1 VRLQHT
7 FIALWALNGGEAKI
21 VAAKRHKEVRVVVAR
36 HEGGRRKWVLPSI
49 FQLLSLLTFYAIF
62 DCLSYSKY

>member
-21 VAAKRHKEVRVVVAR
+21 VAAKRHKEVRVVVAGQ
-36 HEGGRRKWVLPSI
+36 EGGRRKWVLPSI
-49 FQLLSLLTFYAIF
+49 FQLLSLLTFYI
-62 DCLSYSKY
+62 